1 MEGVE
6 GKGDPNGETRPIVS
20 SSSPAGNGTQSRE
33 TGDIHVGLPA
43 ISARGKSSPQ
53 QKACSGTAELSIS
66 VEGES
71 PLKVKMKLSTLSL
84 DKGGISGK
92 AKGLSRRKLA
102 LPTRANAPT
111 PSSTAAA
118 AAQADAD
125 YFATKNRTSTRMPKR
140 KLSSYAEK
148 DEDDLGDAD
157 SGHSAAGGTTR
168 KAAATSKRSQ
178 RKVAKRFED
187 DYVDEINDE
196 EFLLPPEEIDPSEG
210 IIDINQVEAP
220 PPGTLSSL
228 WYSRECVLH
237 VFVVDKI
244 LGWKTRPVRTLEVEK
259 TVAPPA
265 GASTMAPA
273 TNDSGA
279 AVAVSAV
286 VPAVEEKP
294 DATIL
299 PEKATKWSA
308 TAIAET
314 ISDPKA
320 RMEISRIN
328 PPQCPEVVK
337 IAAVK
342 KNQRACRNGGAP
354 PYKFVARRSKTEREE
369 VVLVKWRGR
378 SYLHCSW
385 ERISDLEA
393 MDPTKTTA
401 KTKIRKYMQNQEV
414 SSGWN
419 WKAVLEKE
427 RRAFHEHGHGS
438 HAREIER
445 EDKYAPTEEE
455 ECFPTDFVEIERIL
469 ACDESEMN
477 MNVFPKQRALI
488 ALAAERD
495 ALEAEKSDDGKSE
508 GGRSGATTPVPGCSV
523 QGGSCDKKKNAEDGS
538 GANGNES
545 DDSWDPE
552 GILYLHVCPFF
563 KVPLP
568 RRILLRTLILTLH
581 PSRPLSNCVIQFC
594 RLCKICRQ
602 IQRPA
607 AVRSDLGI
615 LASYQERRS

>member
-6 GKGDPNGETRPIVS
+6 GKGDPNGEARPVAS
-20 SSSPAGNGTQSRE
+20 SSSPAENGTQPRD
-33 TGDIHVGLPA
+33 TRDIGLPD
-43 ISARGKSSPQ
+43 ISAREMSSPQ

-71 PLKVKMKLSTLSL
+71 PFKVKMKLSTLSL
-84 DKGGISGK
+84 DKGGISGN

-111 PSSTAAA
+111 SSSAAAAA

-157 SGHSAAGGTTR
+157 PGHSSAGGTTR
-168 KAAATSKRSQ
+168 KAAAASKRSQ
-178 RKVAKRFED
+178 RKIAKRSED

-196 EFLLPPEEIDPSEG
+196 EFLLPPEEIDPSED
-210 IIDINQVEAP
+210 IININQVEAP

-265 GASTMAPA
+265 GASTIAPA

-279 AVAVSAV
+279 VVAVNAGL
-286 VPAVEEKP
+286 PAVEEKP

-401 KTKIRKYMQNQEV
+401 KTKIRKYIQNQEV

-419 WKAVLEKE
+419 WKAILEKE

-455 ECFPTDFVEIERIL
+455 EFFPTDFVEIERIL
-469 ACDESEMN
+469 SCDESEMN
-477 MNVFPKQRALI
+477 MDIFPKQRALI

-523 QGGSCDKKKNAEDGS
+523 QGGSWDKKKDAEDES
-538 GANGNES
+538 GADGHES
-545 DDSWDPE
+545 DESWDPE
-552 GILYLHVCPFF
+552 GMLFLHVCPFF
-563 KVPLP
+563 
-568 RRILLRTLILTLH
+568 
-581 PSRPLSNCVIQFC
+581 
-594 RLCKICRQ
+594 
-602 IQRPA
+602 
-607 AVRSDLGI
+607 
-615 LASYQERRS
+615 

>member
-6 GKGDPNGETRPIVS
+6 GKGDPNGEARPVAS
-20 SSSPAGNGTQSRE
+20 SSSPAENGTQPRD
-33 TGDIHVGLPA
+33 T
-43 ISARGKSSPQ
+43 
-53 QKACSGTAELSIS
+53 GTAELSIS

-71 PLKVKMKLSTLSL
+71 PFKVKMKLSTLSL
-84 DKGGISGK
+84 DKGGISGN

-111 PSSTAAA
+111 SSSAAAAA

-157 SGHSAAGGTTR
+157 SGHSSAGGTTR
-168 KAAATSKRSQ
+168 KAAAASKRSQ
-178 RKVAKRFED
+178 RKIAKRSED

-196 EFLLPPEEIDPSEG
+196 EFLLPPEEIDPSED
-210 IIDINQVEAP
+210 IININQVEAP

-265 GASTMAPA
+265 GASTIAPA

-279 AVAVSAV
+279 VVAVNAGL
-286 VPAVEEKP
+286 PAVEEKP

-401 KTKIRKYMQNQEV
+401 KTKIRKYIQNQEV

-419 WKAVLEKE
+419 WKAILEKE

-455 ECFPTDFVEIERIL
+455 EFFPTDFVEIERIL
-469 ACDESEMN
+469 SCDESEMN
-477 MNVFPKQRALI
+477 MDIFPKQRALI

-523 QGGSCDKKKNAEDGS
+523 QGGSWDKKKDAEDES
-538 GANGNES
+538 GADGHES
-545 DDSWDPE
+545 DESWDPE
-552 GILYLHVCPFF
+552 GMLFLHVCPFF
-563 KVPLP
+563 
-568 RRILLRTLILTLH
+568 
-581 PSRPLSNCVIQFC
+581 
-594 RLCKICRQ
+594 
-602 IQRPA
+602 
-607 AVRSDLGI
+607 
-615 LASYQERRS
+615 